1 LLLRPPRKNCRPKRL
16 ERLFPREKRMA
27 HALHEWPRLSTQPER
42 PLHGVGPLGPGTGTF
57 FQDEVMNSDRTLG
70 STASAESGLTPF
82 EALRLRA
89 GTMWTQTVGLVHDH
103 ALLALLEVQRAS
115 LGLVKIIGAA
125 VVISVLIVAAWMGL
139 VAAGIVWAVGAG
151 ASWGV
156 AIVVAAVVN
165 LVAAAALAFWIKAQV
180 PELLF
185 AATLRQLRGEPP
197 ADDVS
202 SHAK

>member
-1 LLLRPPRKNCRPKRL
+1 MDADSTLFAHDDRP
-16 ERLFPREKRMA
+16 A
-27 HALHEWPRLSTQPER
+27 TA
-42 PLHGVGPLGPGTGTF
+42 VG
-57 FQDEVMNSDRTLG
+57 
-70 STASAESGLTPF
+70 GLTGRAR
-82 EALRLRA
+82 AL
-89 GTMWTQTVGLVHDH
+89 WTSAKGLVHDH
-103 ALLALLEVQRAS
+103 TLLALLEVQRAS